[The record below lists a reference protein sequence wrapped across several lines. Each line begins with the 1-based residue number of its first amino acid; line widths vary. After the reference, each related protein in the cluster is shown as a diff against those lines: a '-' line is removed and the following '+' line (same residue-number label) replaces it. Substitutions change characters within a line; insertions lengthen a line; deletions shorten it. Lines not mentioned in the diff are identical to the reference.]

1 MNYELSITKMPT
13 IKIDNQTIAVAE
25 GTSILNAARSAGIH
39 IPSMCY
45 MEGCSNHPTCM
56 VCMVKNNAN
65 QQMIPSC
72 ATKVVD
78 GMDLASEDSEVKE
91 ARKEAIELLMSDHVG
106 DCEAPC
112 RVACPAYMDIPK
124 MNRFIANNQFD
135 KALKIV
141 KEEIALPGILGY
153 VCSAP
158 CEKVCR
164 RKDVDQAVSICLLK
178 RFSEEETQNYLPEK
192 KEASGKKVAI
202 VGGGASGLS
211 AAYHLLLNGYDC
223 ELFEQ
228 YEGVGGMLLAS
239 VVNGDLPTKVMA
251 REVAVLDQLGL
262 VTNCNAEV
270 SKEKFESLKQEY
282 DAVILANGTDG
293 EIFGLEA
300 TKTGLKIDAGT
311 YTTSDPK
318 VFACGSVIRTQKMAV
333 KAIAMGKEVA
343 WSVDA
348 YLNEGKAKATERLF
362 NSRFGTLRKEELT
375 EYLKESLEGDRVD
388 AKSPKGYTKEEAI
401 TEAKRCMHCDCR
413 KLDNCRLRDCAEE
426 YKIDRRRFA
435 LGERNSVMKYI
446 NHDSVIYEPEKCIKC
461 GLCIEI
467 AERHGEKTGLTNIG
481 RGFTVKVSVPFNQQL
496 SEALTVA
503 GKECAE
509 ACPTGALSLRSNS

>member
-1 MNYELSITKMPT
+1 MPT
-13 IKIDNQTIAVAE
+13 ITIDKQTLEVAE
-25 GTSILNAARSAGIH
+25 GTSILNAARSAGIE

-45 MEGCSNHPTCM
+45 LDGCSNHPTCM

-78 GMDLASEDSEVKE
+78 GMDLASDDAEVKE

-135 KALKIV
+135 KALQIV

-178 RFSEEETQNYLPEK
+178 RFSDEESNEYLPEK
-192 KEASGKKVAI
+192 KESNGKKVAVI
-202 VGGGASGLS
+202 GSGPAGLS
-211 AAYHLLLNGYDC
+211 AAYHLLLNGYSC
-223 ELFEQ
+223 EVFEKEEQ
-228 YEGVGGMLLAS
+228 AGGSLLPAIEK
-239 VVNGDLPTKVMA
+239 GELPEDILK
-251 REVAVLDQLGL
+251 REIEILKKLGL
-262 VTNCNAEV
+262 VLNV
-270 SKEKFESLKQEY
+270 KQEITLEKSASLQKDF
-282 DAVILANGTDG
+282 DALILANGAEG
-293 EIFGLEA
+293 EVFDLEKGKSGLQV
-300 TKTGLKIDAGT
+300 KSGT
-311 YTTSDPK
+311 YATSNSK
-318 VFACGSVIRTQKMAV
+318 VFACGSIIRVQKMAV
-333 KAIAMGKEVA
+333 KAVAMGKEAA
-343 WSVDA
+343 WSVDS
-348 YLNEGKAKATERLF
+348 YLSKGEAKTTERLF
-362 NSRFGTLRKEELT
+362 NSRFGTLRKEELA
-375 EYLKESLEGDRVD
+375 EYLKESVEGDRVE
-388 AKSPKGYTKEEAI
+388 AKSPKGYSKEEAI
-401 TEAKRCMHCDCR
+401 AEAKRCMHCDCR

-435 LGERNSVMKYI
+435 LGERNSVVKYMK
-446 NHDSVIYEPEKCIKC
+446 HDSVIYEPEKCIKC

-481 RGFTVKVSVPFNQQL
+481 RGFTVKVAVPFNQEL
-496 SEALTVA
+496 NEALKLA
-503 GKECAE
+503 GRECAE
-509 ACPTGALSLRSNS
+509 ACPTGALSMNN

>member
-1 MNYELSITKMPT
+1 MPT
-13 IKIDNQTIAVAE
+13 IKIDNQSITVAE
-25 GTSILNAARSAGIH
+25 GSSILNAARSAGIE

-45 MEGCSNHPTCM
+45 LDGCSNHPSCM

-78 GMDLASEDSEVKE
+78 GMDLASEDAEVKE

-178 RFSEEETQNYLPEK
+178 RFSDEEAKEYLPEK
-192 KEASGKKVAI
+192 KKANGKKVAVI
-202 VGGGASGLS
+202 GAGPAGLS
-211 AAYHLLLNGYDC
+211 AAYHLLLNGYGC
-223 ELFEQ
+223 EIFEK
-228 YEGVGGMLLAS
+228 EDKAGGSLLNS
-239 VVNGDLPTKVMA
+239 IENDELPGDILV
-251 REVAVLDQLGL
+251 REIETLKQLGL
-262 VTNCNAEV
+262 VLNINQKITREQ
-270 SKEKFESLKQEY
+270 FTSLPQDF
-282 DAVILANGTDG
+282 DAIILANGANG
-293 EIFGLEA
+293 EVFDLEKGKSGLQVEV
-300 TKTGLKIDAGT
+300 GT
-311 YTTSDPK
+311 YATSSSK
-318 VFACGSVIRTQKMAV
+318 VFACGSIIRAQKMAV
-333 KAIAMGKEVA
+333 KAVAMGKEAA
-343 WSVDA
+343 WSVHEFLSA
-348 YLNEGKAKATERLF
+348 GKAKATERLF
-362 NSRFGTLRKEELT
+362 NSRFGTLRKEELA
-375 EYLKESLEGDRVD
+375 EYLKESLEGNRVE
-388 AKSPKGYTKEEAI
+388 AKSPKGYTKQEAI
-401 TEAKRCMHCDCR
+401 EEAKRCMHCDCR

-435 LGERNSVMKYI
+435 LGERNSVVKYI

-481 RGFTVKVSVPFNQQL
+481 RGFTVKVAVPFKQELN
-496 SEALTVA
+496 EALKIA
-503 GKECAE
+503 GRECAE
-509 ACPTGALSLRSNS
+509 ACPTGALSMNN